1 VHGWGLRLRR
11 AAACR
16 RRLGKTCQDGPT
28 MQTIAPATPAS
39 AIPVPDIDSDESVAV
54 TPLASVAPLDGPPD
68 GERINVFALSTS
80 DGKGARDRNADAALA
95 QLRSRVMGK
104 PLGYAAAALALG
116 YVLARVLR

>member
-1 VHGWGLRLRR
+1 
-11 AAACR
+11 
-16 RRLGKTCQDGPT
+16 
-28 MQTIAPATPAS
+28 MQTIAPATLAS

-80 DGKGARDRNADAALA
+80 DGKSARERNADAALA
-95 QLRSRVMGK
+95 QLRSRVMVK
-104 PLGYAAAALALG
+104 PLGYVAAAFALG